1 MLRSI
6 RGKLV
11 LIYLLLILFAMQLI
25 GVYFVRSINSY
36 FLGNFSTTID
46 TQARFLSAQ
55 LQRYMDKE
63 ITPETLKDIDN
74 LVTSFASESEIY
86 VLNKSGTIIATS
98 ANKATVGQ
106 KRLRTEVTRALL
118 GTKDE
123 VIREDSQT
131 GQRYTFLAVP
141 VKNGTEVVGAVYIE
155 APMTKIY
162 KTIKEINVMFY
173 TGLLIALALT
183 AVLGVA
189 LAQTITTPI
198 VDITKKAKA
207 MARGDFDQVV
217 EVRSDDEI
225 GQLGE
230 TFNFLIQRLKEA
242 LSENEQE
249 REKLEAIVSHM
260 SDGVIA
266 VDSEKRI
273 LLMNPAARLLLG
285 SADDPV
291 GEPIDSLLILEEET
305 ERREDPERRI
315 RLIPG
320 RELYFKGPEG
330 RTLRG
335 YASPIRAEGH
345 NEGQVIVLRDITK
358 EERQEQARRDF
369 VANVSHEIRTPLT
382 TIKSYLE
389 ALDDGAVEEPS
400 LRSRF
405 LQVIQNET
413 ERMVRMVADLLQ
425 LSRLDAGKMQWSF
438 QSTDLVRMLDDV
450 VDRFTFQCSQR
461 EISMYVEVA
470 LHLPQVH
477 VDPDKL
483 DQVLDNLAT
492 NAIKHTPEKG
502 SVRLTA
508 AQKGD
513 VVEVKVTDTGIGIPP
528 KDLPRIFERFYRV
541 DKARSRKYGG
551 TGLGLSI
558 AKQIIEAH
566 GGDIW
571 IESLVGEGTTVTF
584 TLPVAA
590 KEIAS

>member
-46 TQARFLSAQ
+46 TQAGFLSAQ

-63 ITPETLKDIDN
+63 ITPDTLKDIDN
-74 LVTSFASESEIY
+74 FVTSFASESEIY

-98 ANKATVGQ
+98 GNKSTIGQ
-106 KRLRTEVTRALL
+106 KRFRTEVTRALL

-131 GQRYTFLAVP
+131 SQRYTFLAVP
-141 VKNGTEVVGAVYIE
+141 VKNGTEVIGAVYVV

-189 LAQTITTPI
+189 LAQTITNPI

-207 MARGDFDQVV
+207 MAKGDFNQVV

-230 TFNFLIQRLKEA
+230 TFNFLIKRLKEA

-249 REKLEAIVSHM
+249 RDKLEAIVSHM

-266 VDSEKRI
+266 VDSDKRI
-273 LLMNPAARLLLG
+273 LLMNPAARMLLDCEG
-285 SADDPV
+285 DPIRQ
-291 GEPIDSLLILEEET
+291 PIDSLLIMEEDT
-305 ERREDPERRI
+305 ERGAPI
-315 RLIPG
+315 TAG
-320 RELYFKGPEG
+320 RELYFKGPKG

-335 YASPIRAEGH
+335 YASPIRVEGH
-345 NEGQVIVLRDITK
+345 NEGQVIVLRDITE
-358 EERQEQARRDF
+358 EERQEQARRNF

-389 ALDDGAVEEPS
+389 ALDDGAVEDSS

-425 LSRLDAGKMQWSF
+425 LSRLDAGKMQWNF
-438 QSTDLVRMLDDV
+438 QRTNLVHMLDEV
-450 VDRFTFQCSQR
+450 VDRFTFQCSQQ
-461 EISMYVEVA
+461 EISMYVEVPT
-470 LHLPQVH
+470 HLPH
-477 VDPDKL
+477 VQADSDKL
-483 DQVLDNLAT
+483 DQVLDNLVS
-492 NAIKHTPEKG
+492 NAIRHTLEKG
-502 SVRLTA
+502 AIRLSA
-508 AQKGD
+508 AQKGNL
-513 VVEVKVTDTGIGIPP
+513 VEVRVKDTGIGIPS

-551 TGLGLSI
+551 TGLGLPI

-571 IESLVGEGTTVTF
+571 IDSMMGEGTTVTF

-590 KEIAS
+590 EENAS

>member
-36 FLGNFSTTID
+36 FLGNFSKTID

-86 VLNKSGTIIATS
+86 VLNKSGTIIAAS
-98 ANKATVGQ
+98 ANKATLGQ

-189 LAQTITTPI
+189 LAQTITSPI
-198 VDITKKAKA
+198 VDITRKAKA
-207 MARGDFDQVV
+207 MARGDFNQMVTI
-217 EVRSDDEI
+217 RSDDEI

-285 SADDPV
+285 STDDPV
-291 GEPIDSLLILEEET
+291 GEAIDSLLILEEEP
-305 ERREDPERRI
+305 ERREELERSS

-335 YASPIRAEGH
+335 YASPIRAESH
-345 NEGQVIVLRDITK
+345 NEGQVIVLRDITE

-389 ALDDGAVEEPS
+389 ALADGAEEEPS

-425 LSRLDAGKMQWSF
+425 LSRLDAGKMQWNF
-438 QSTDLVRMLDDV
+438 QHTDLVRMLDDV
-450 VDRFTFQCSQR
+450 VDRFTFQCGQR
-461 EISMYVEVA
+461 EISMYVEVPS
-470 LHLPQVH
+470 HLPLVH
-477 VDPDKL
+477 GDPDKL
-483 DQVLDNLAT
+483 DQVLDNLVT

-502 SVRLTA
+502 SIRLTA
-508 AQKGD
+508 AQNGD
-513 VVEVKVTDTGIGIPP
+513 VVEVRVTDTGSGIPP

-584 TLPVAA
+584 TLPVAV